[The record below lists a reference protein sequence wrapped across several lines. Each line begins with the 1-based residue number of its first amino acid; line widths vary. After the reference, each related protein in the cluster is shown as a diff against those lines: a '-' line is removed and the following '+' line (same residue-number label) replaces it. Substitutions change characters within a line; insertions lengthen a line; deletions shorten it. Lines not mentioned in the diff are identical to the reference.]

1 MAETIIYDEMDV
13 GAIGMVY
20 VGPYSESESYE
31 YGNVVTTEDSSYCSA
46 QDGNVGHAL
55 TDTEW
60 WIPMALGTSA
70 TAAAKKATEA
80 TTDAAT
86 ATSEAKTATSQAT
99 KAAGKAQ
106 QAVKSVETALQN
118 LSTQAQ
124 ECTDAAASAEAV
136 TQTATEKIYVMDAL
150 IKSYSIEA
158 QAAPIRM
165 EVDYPETISV
175 KNKVAQRIV
184 AQLYPTY
191 VMQNVLYQREEGTS
205 LRVNPSGELSVK
217 GEGATT
223 FYIIPPQHTA
233 LWQEVT
239 ITVRPPRIRLTGS
252 GKIRLNGG
260 RMRIV

>member
-1 MAETIIYDEMDV
+1 MAEEIINDEMDL
-13 GAIGMVY
+13 GACALTDEGAY
-20 VGPYSESESYE
+20 DSSKKYS
-31 YGNVVTTEDSSYCSA
+31 YGNAVTTEDSSYWSI
-46 QDGNVGHAL
+46 QDDNQGHPV
-55 TDTEW
+55 TDRDW
-60 WIPMALGTSA
+60 WAPLALGTSA
-70 TAAAKKATEA
+70 TAAAKKATDA

-150 IKSYSIEA
+150 IKNYSIEA
-158 QAAPIRM
+158 QEAPIRM

-205 LRVNPSGELSVK
+205 LRVNPSGELIVK

>member
-1 MAETIIYDEMDV
+1 
-13 GAIGMVY
+13 
-20 VGPYSESESYE
+20 
-31 YGNVVTTEDSSYCSA
+31 
-46 QDGNVGHAL
+46 
-55 TDTEW
+55 
-60 WIPMALGTSA
+60 MALGTSA
-70 TAAAKKATEA
+70 TAAAKKATDA

-205 LRVNPSGELSVK
+205 LRVNPSGELTVK

-223 FYIIPPQHTA
+223 FYLIPPQHTA